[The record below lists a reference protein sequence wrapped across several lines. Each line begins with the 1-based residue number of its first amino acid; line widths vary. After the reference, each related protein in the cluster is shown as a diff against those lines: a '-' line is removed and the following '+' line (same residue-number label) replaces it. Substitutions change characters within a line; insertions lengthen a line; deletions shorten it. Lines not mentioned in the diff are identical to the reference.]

1 MHAVGP
7 GNKHMYKGSIYQ
19 VNMSYCTHKHVLHTF
34 VEIDQ

>member
-1 MHAVGP
+1 MHAVGL
-7 GNKHMYKGSIYQ
+7 GNKHKGSIYQ